1 MSTIPQFKSEFLDS
15 MPKGESCQKCH
26 NDKIRKVLFSS
37 DVQSTGRYGCYE
49 CSHCETEIKEI
60 YDPILLMQLGMRSRA
75 VSSLFTRHEKKFTNQ
90 EELNFL
96 LEYGTAFNPTLE
108 EKIKVNTI
116 LQKTIYEG
124 INLFDTHTKIP
135 ASNG

>member
-1 MSTIPQFKSEFLDS
+1 MSTIPQFKSEFTDAL
-15 MPKGESCQKCH
+15 PKGERCPQCH

-37 DVQSTGRYGCYE
+37 DKQEQTGRYGCYE

-75 VSSLFTRHEKKFTNQ
+75 VNSLFRNNEKKFTNQ

-96 LEYGTAFNPTLE
+96 LEYGQKPFPSLE
-108 EKIKVNTI
+108 EKIKVNQI
-116 LQKTIYEG
+116 LQKTIFEG
-124 INLFDTHTKIP
+124 INLFDTVTKIP
-135 ASNG
+135 AV

>member
-60 YDPILLMQLGMRSRA
+60 YDPILLMQLGKRSRA
-75 VSSLFTRHEKKFTNQ
+75 VQSLVAKFEKKFTNK
-90 EELNFL
+90 ELNFL
-96 LEYGTAFNPTLE
+96 LECGCKPFPTQE
-108 EKIKVNTI
+108 EKIAINELIHRVVFDG
-116 LQKTIYEG
+116 L
-124 INLFDTHTKIP
+124 NLFDVETKIP
-135 ASNG
+135 AG